1 MKHYI
6 LMADIVR
13 SSKYDANI
21 LMQEFREISNNINS
35 EFKKSFLSPITIT
48 LGDEFQSIMN
58 SLKSGIEVIISFE
71 EQILQFK
78 EKFKLRYIL
87 NYGEIE
93 TPVNP
98 KQAYQMLGEGLS
110 NSREMLE
117 NLKKSDKRFLVKND
131 NDELTKKLNLAF
143 YVYQSFID
151 NWKERDFKIIS
162 AFLKYKDYKLVAKSL
177 EKDTSLIWR
186 REKSLKI
193 NAYLASKELL
203 LSLAI

>member
-1 MKHYI
+1 
-6 LMADIVR
+6 
-13 SSKYDANI
+13 
-21 LMQEFREISNNINS
+21 
-35 EFKKSFLSPITIT
+35 
-48 LGDEFQSIMN
+48 MN

-78 EKFKLRYIL
+78 EIFKLRYIL

-93 TPVNP
+93 TPINP
-98 KQAYQMLGEGLS
+98 KQAYQMLGEGLV

-143 YVYQSFID
+143 YVYQSFVD

-162 AFLKYKDYKLVAKSL
+162 AFLKYKDYKLVAKNI
-177 EKDTSLIWR
+177 EKDISLIWR

-193 NAYLASKELL
+193 NTYLASKELL
-203 LSLAI
+203 LSLAT

>member
-21 LMQEFREISNNINS
+21 LMWEFREISNNINS
-35 EFKKSFLSPITIT
+35 EFKKAFLSPITIT

-78 EKFKLRYIL
+78 EIFKLRYIL

-93 TPVNP
+93 TPINP
-98 KQAYQMLGEGLS
+98 KQAYQMLGEGLV

-117 NLKKSDKRFLVKND
+117 NLKKNDKRFLVKND

-143 YVYQSFID
+143 YVYQSFVD

-162 AFLKYKDYKLVAKSL
+162 AFLKYKDYKLVAKNI
-177 EKDTSLIWR
+177 EKDISLIWR

-193 NAYLASKELL
+193 NTYLASKELL
-203 LSLAI
+203 LSLAT